1 MNELDK
7 KTDLDEKQIEKIRN
21 VLIQKAHDWVF
32 TGGRACEGIKVFRT
46 QDEEIFMIRD
56 VETGVEIGMRKE
68 VRNEGVVTHLSF
80 FVIKDQSEKN
90 ADNTNDAG

>member
-1 MNELDK
+1 MNEINK
-7 KTDLDEKQIEKIRN
+7 KADLSPKQIEQIRN

-32 TGGRACEGIKVFRT
+32 SGGRFTDGIEVFRT

-56 VETGVEIGMRKE
+56 IETGIEIGMRKE

-80 FVIKDQSEKN
+80 FVIRDPSEKN
-90 ADNTNDAG
+90 SDKAEDTD